1 MTTSTHSSSP
11 SETPKTPVTF
21 EKLLGSQKKLRVLVE
36 VFRGSQWEAVEEWL
50 QAERQEHLRAVEDSS
65 DTDVMN
71 YHLTIARWLREFL
84 GVTKD
89 RIIEVAN
96 APEEPE
102 DPERTDSGS
111 DYVVGSGEID

>member
-50 QAERQEHLRAVEDSS
+50 QAERQEHLMALEDSS
-65 DTDVMN
+65 DTEKMN
-71 YHLTIARWLREFL
+71 YHLTIARWIREFL

-96 APEEPE
+96 ATEEPE
-102 DPERTDSGS
+102 EQERTCSGS
-111 DYVVGSGEID
+111 EYIVA